1 MSSHRHTNLLMLACI
16 FFSVLVVRRGNILS
30 EPRILAKS
38 ASIWESLSMPAMEVP
53 LLLPLGIFCGLV
65 YRLYAQF
72 RTGLLNWLHATMHI
86 DESVGDGAYLRLRQ
100 LLRHWLLGAGVASI
114 ACAYAATH
122 GFTQSLALG
131 MEVVQQLLC
140 PSITSSH
147 LTSLRYLLSFVVSLP
162 CRDAQCLVIDT
173 DTVRVDAVHSL
184 RFGCCVQR
192 GEGSHRRTIRAAVFP
207 RCRSRCSFPS
217 PQ

>member
-1 MSSHRHTNLLMLACI
+1 MSSHRHANLLMLACI
-16 FFSVLVVRRGNILS
+16 FFAVLVVRRGNILS

-38 ASIWESLSMPAMEVP
+38 ASLWESLTMPAAEVP
-53 LLLPLGIFCGLV
+53 LLLPLGVFCGLV

-72 RTGLLNWLHATMHI
+72 RTGLLHWLQATMHI
-86 DESVGDGAYLRLRQ
+86 DESTSDGGGGGGAVLRVRQ
-100 LLRHWLLGAGVASI
+100 LLRRWLLGAGVASI

-147 LTSLRYLLSFVVSLP
+147 LTSLRYLLSFVVSAHTHPLHCGP
-162 CRDAQCLVIDT
+162 LV
-173 DTVRVDAVHSL
+173 
-184 RFGCCVQR
+184 CVAD
-192 GEGSHRRTIRAAVFP
+192 GDGDGVGVGGVV
-207 RCRSRCSFPS
+207 
-217 PQ
+217 

>member
-38 ASIWESLSMPAMEVP
+38 ASIWESLTMPAAEVP
-53 LLLPLGIFCGLV
+53 LLLPLGVFCGLV

-72 RTGLLNWLHATMHI
+72 RTGLLHWLQATMHI
-86 DESVGDGAYLRLRQ
+86 DESTTSDGGAVLRVRQ
-100 LLRHWLLGAGVASI
+100 LLRRWLLGAGVASI
-114 ACAYAATH
+114 ACGYAATH

-147 LTSLRYLLSFVVSLP
+147 LTSLRYLLSFVVSTLTHSLP
-162 CRDAQCLVIDT
+162 CGPCGRCD
-173 DTVRVDAVHSL
+173 
-184 RFGCCVQR
+184 
-192 GEGSHRRTIRAAVFP
+192 
-207 RCRSRCSFPS
+207 RCR
-217 PQ
+217 